1 MQSITRSFFSAA
13 PRQSTSILPCLCRPS
28 PSAVRF
34 SSTTA
39 APAAERPKYLLPN
52 GLVLKGQVTS
62 TGKMAQ
68 TSTVTVERKMVDHK
82 TLKVSPLRAFPSPLG
97 GQLPW
102 LGRG

>member
-1 MQSITRSFFSAA
+1 MQSIARSLFTAA
-13 PRQSTSILPCLCRPS
+13 PRQSTSALPCLCRPS

-39 APAAERPKYLLPN
+39 GPAADRPKYLLPN
-52 GLVLKGQVTS
+52 GLVLKGLVTS

-82 TLKVSPLRAFPSPLG
+82 TLKVSLRSTFPPLKPRLAARPG
-97 GQLPW
+97 AC
-102 LGRG
+102 